1 MFTLNQFL
9 VQRGIYKL
17 SAYGTLPLDLLRAK
31 ENRRNPDAQMNLDL
45 HLDNANFDI
54 LPTLTKYVQWATGPM
69 KGNLNVSGTL
79 EDYTLDGAIR
89 LDDGTIKL
97 RGMNNTIDHV
107 KLDTEFAGTK
117 VNLKELSAVIG
128 DHGSVMASGSYELHG
143 GESPYALTAAIRDVF
158 IDSRQIGGKVNG
170 DISVTQKNGIPL

>member
-45 HLDNANFDI
+45 HLDNANLDI

-117 VNLKELSAVIG
+117 SILRNCLPSLAI
-128 DHGSVMASGSYELHG
+128 MAASWRQEAMNFMAGNRLMPYGGYPRCLH
-143 GESPYALTAAIRDVF
+143 
-158 IDSRQIGGKVNG
+158 
-170 DISVTQKNGIPL
+170 

>member
-45 HLDNANFDI
+45 HLDNANLDI

-69 KGNLNVSGTL
+69 KKPQCERDLGGL
-79 EDYTLDGAIR
+79 Y
-89 LDDGTIKL
+89 L
-97 RGMNNTIDHV
+97 RWC
-107 KLDTEFAGTK
+107 
-117 VNLKELSAVIG
+117 
-128 DHGSVMASGSYELHG
+128 
-143 GESPYALTAAIRDVF
+143 
-158 IDSRQIGGKVNG
+158 DSSR
-170 DISVTQKNGIPL
+170 

>member
-1 MFTLNQFL
+1 MVCLLLNQFL

-17 SAYGTLPLDLLRAK
+17 SAYSTLPLDLLRAK

-45 HLDNANFDI
+45 HLDNANLDI

-97 RGMNNTIDHV
+97 R
-107 KLDTEFAGTK
+107 A
-117 VNLKELSAVIG
+117 
-128 DHGSVMASGSYELHG
+128 
-143 GESPYALTAAIRDVF
+143 
-158 IDSRQIGGKVNG
+158 
-170 DISVTQKNGIPL
+170 